1 MSVKELDKSSVHCW
15 LYVCGTCVWQAS
27 WKLRSPQLWHQHVVC
42 MTETRH
48 PFLAMWGWL
57 VGKSVNKATHQ
68 L

>member
-1 MSVKELDKSSVHCW
+1 VCG
-15 LYVCGTCVWQAS
+15 VCGTCVWQAS
-27 WKLRSPQLWHQHVVC
+27 WKLRSPQLWHQHIVC